1 MSSSEL
7 IFKYF
12 KKLNEDQINRFKQLE
27 KIFRFWN
34 KKVNL
39 ISRKDIDNVYLNHV
53 LHSLSIDKL
62 SIINDSYKTIMD
74 LGTGGGFPGI
84 PLAILYPNNK
94 FYLIDSKFK
103 KIKIVKEI
111 IKELDIKNAITI
123 NKRIEDENK
132 KIDYVVCR
140 AFGRLTKIFNYTKK
154 NINKNNNGGLICFK
168 GGDLKEELR
177 KLNKKH
183 IVYELK
189 NYFKESFFESKKIIF
204 IPMH

>member
-140 AFGRLTKIFNYTKK
+140 AFGRLTKIVNYTKK

>member
-1 MSSSEL
+1 LNSSEL

-12 KKLNEDQINRFKQLE
+12 KKLNDDQINRFKQLG
-27 KIFRFWN
+27 KIFKFWN

-39 ISRKDIDNVYLNHV
+39 ISRKDIDNIYLNHV

-62 SIINDSYKTIMD
+62 SIINDNNKTIMD

-123 NKRIEDENK
+123 NKRIEDEDK

-154 NINKNNNGGLICFK
+154 NLIKKNNGGLICFK
-168 GGDLKEELR
+168 GGDLKEEL
-177 KLNKKH
+177 KKFDKKH

-189 NYFKESFFESKKIIF
+189 NYFQESFFESKKIIF

>member
-12 KKLNEDQINRFKQLE
+12 KKLNEDQKNRFKQLE

-62 SIINDSYKTIMD
+62 SLINDSYKTIMD

>member
-1 MSSSEL
+1 LNSSEL

-12 KKLNEDQINRFKQLE
+12 KKLNEDQKNRFKQLE

-62 SIINDSYKTIMD
+62 SLINDSYKTIMD

-140 AFGRLTKIFNYTKK
+140 AFGRLTKIFYYTKK